1 MSLLSWLKPPADCGE
16 TTSDESDSEED
27 SIVSM
32 SEVANCE
39 SEVASSDHIPEIPKK
54 AHQPFLKFPKGTYGK
69 QQQAFCSSWYAK
81 FPWLH
86 YQEGQDKV
94 SLPCL
99 RSASLSC
106 FIKKR

>member
-1 MSLLSWLKPPADCGE
+1 
-16 TTSDESDSEED
+16 
-27 SIVSM
+27 M

-39 SEVASSDHIPEIPKK
+39 SEVASSDHIPEIPQK
-54 AHQPFLKFPKGTYGK
+54 AHQPFLKFPKGTFGK
-69 QQQAFCSSWYAK
+69 QQRAFCSSWYAK

-86 YQEGQDKV
+86 YQEGQDNV

-106 FIKKR
+106 KMMPLSKMVF